1 MARGVVWNS
10 GLNIEAYEVFK
21 GGMQVARAFE
31 WKRIEDFRGI
41 FVMGP
46 VMSQFLG
53 VGKLGSFG
61 VNSVPL
67 LARRGVNE
75 VNKIWAVWSIFVG
88 N

>member
-1 MARGVVWNS
+1 
-10 GLNIEAYEVFK
+10 
-21 GGMQVARAFE
+21 MQVARAFE

-41 FVMGP
+41 FVM

-53 VGKLGSFG
+53 VGKLGSLG

-67 LARRGVNE
+67 LARRGGNE
-75 VNKIWAVWSIFVG
+75 INKIWAVWSIFVG

>member
-41 FVMGP
+41 FVM
-46 VMSQFLG
+46 SQFLG
-53 VGKLGSFG
+53 VGKLGSLG

-67 LARRGVNE
+67 LARRGGNE
-75 VNKIWAVWSIFVG
+75 INKIWAVWSIFVG

>member
-31 WKRIEDFRGI
+31 WKRIEDFRG
-41 FVMGP
+41 P

-53 VGKLGSFG
+53 VGKLGSLG
-61 VNSVPL
+61 VNIVPL
-67 LARRGVNE
+67 LARRGGNE